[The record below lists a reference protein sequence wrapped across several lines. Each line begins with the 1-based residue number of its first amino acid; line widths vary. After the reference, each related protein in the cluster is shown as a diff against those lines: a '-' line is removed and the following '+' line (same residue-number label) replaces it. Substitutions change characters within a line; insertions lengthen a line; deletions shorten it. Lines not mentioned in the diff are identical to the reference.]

1 MKKHGKKYRAAAEKI
16 DRTRKYNLDEAVK
29 ALKEI
34 SFAKFDETVELTIW
48 LGVDPRKADQ
58 LVRGTLVLPHGLGRS
73 KTVLVIAQGDKI
85 KEAEEAGADLVGGQD
100 MVDKI
105 KGGWL
110 DFDAVIATPDMMRL
124 VGGLGKVL
132 GPRGLMPNPKTG
144 TVTFDV
150 KTAVKETKAG
160 KVEYRVDKTG
170 VIHTAVGKVSFDE
183 DKLAENTRA
192 LIEAVVK
199 AKPSTAKGKYMK
211 KVNLASTKMKTKAQK
226 QTDLDALAEQF
237 KQAHAAMLVSFKNM
251 TVAKDQE
258 LRNQLREAGVSYSV
272 VKNTLARK
280 AAAGTP
286 LEPMSDQ
293 FKGVTAVAL
302 SAADPVALSKAI
314 SKFTK
319 ANPDIFSFKV
329 GLVEGKVVELK
340 EVEAI
345 ASLPSREELISKVLF
360 LINAQAQRLV
370 TVIQAVPR
378 NLAVVMDQV
387 RAQKEAQGA

>member
-1 MKKHGKKYRAAAEKI
+1 
-16 DRTRKYNLDEAVK
+16 
-29 ALKEI
+29 
-34 SFAKFDETVELTIW
+34 
-48 LGVDPRKADQ
+48 
-58 LVRGTLVLPHGLGRS
+58 
-73 KTVLVIAQGDKI
+73 
-85 KEAEEAGADLVGGQD
+85 
-100 MVDKI
+100 
-105 KGGWL
+105 
-110 DFDAVIATPDMMRL
+110 
-124 VGGLGKVL
+124 
-132 GPRGLMPNPKTG
+132 
-144 TVTFDV
+144 
-150 KTAVKETKAG
+150 
-160 KVEYRVDKTG
+160 
-170 VIHTAVGKVSFDE
+170 
-183 DKLAENTRA
+183 
-192 LIEAVVK
+192 
-199 AKPSTAKGKYMK
+199 
-211 KVNLASTKMKTKAQK
+211 MKTKAQK